1 MIWSN
6 VFSLPRWAEVFSGR
20 TLLLAELDPPVPDLA
35 LTGVIHSSKY
45 LSAGLLLQVHG
56 DDLKKLMVL
65 RMREV
70 GLEAGHSHIGES

>member
-1 MIWSN
+1 MTWSN

-20 TLLLAELDPPVPDLA
+20 TLLLAELDPSVPDLA
-35 LTGVIHSSKY
+35 LVIHSSKY
-45 LSAGLLLQVHG
+45 LSAGLLLQVHR

-70 GLEAGHSHIGES
+70 GLEAGHSHIDES

>member
-1 MIWSN
+1 MTWSN

-20 TLLLAELDPPVPDLA
+20 TLLLAELDPSVPDLA
-35 LTGVIHSSKY
+35 LVIHSSKY
-45 LSAGLLLQVHG
+45 LSAGLLLQVHR

-70 GLEAGHSHIGES
+70 GLEAGHSQG